1 MPERN
6 VLFVC
11 TGNTCRSPMAEVQ
24 ARQQADAG
32 GYAGLGVGSAGTAA
46 DNGSAASDMAIRV
59 AAGRGLDLSQHL
71 SAALTPER
79 ISRSDLVIT
88 MTRRH
93 LEVVSRLAP
102 HAPVILATE
111 FLPPGHPLHGR
122 DVPDPFGSSL
132 ETYEATWEVLEE
144 CVDGLFEELGRGR
157 EQRPYPGSP
166 DS

>member
-1 MPERN
+1 MERN

-32 GYAGLGVGSAGTAA
+32 GYAGLGLGSAGTAA
-46 DNGSAASDMAIRV
+46 DNGSAASEMAVRV
-59 AAGRGLDLSQHL
+59 AARRGLDLSKHR
-71 SAALTPER
+71 STDLTPEQ

-88 MTRRH
+88 MTRHH
-93 LEVVSRLAP
+93 LEMVSRLSPGTPA
-102 HAPVILATE
+102 ILATE

-122 DVPDPFGSSL
+122 DVPDPFGSGL

-144 CVDGLFEELGRGR
+144 CVDGLFEELGRSP
-157 EQRPYPGSP
+157 EERPHPGSR

>member
-1 MPERN
+1 MERN

-46 DNGSAASDMAIRV
+46 DSGSAASEMAVRV
-59 AAGRGLDLSQHL
+59 AARRGLDLSKHR
-71 SAALTPER
+71 STALTPEQ

-88 MTRRH
+88 MTRQH
-93 LEVVSRLAP
+93 LEMVSRLAP
-102 HAPVILATE
+102 GTPVILATE

-122 DVPDPFGSSL
+122 DVPDPFGSGL

-144 CVDGLFEELGRGR
+144 CVDGLFEELGRGP
-157 EQRPYPGSP
+157 EERPHPGSG

>member
-1 MPERN
+1 MERN

-32 GYAGLGVGSAGTAA
+32 GYAGLGLGSAGTAA
-46 DNGSAASDMAIRV
+46 ANGSPASEMAVRV
-59 AAGRGLDLSQHL
+59 AARRGLDLSKHR
-71 SAALTPER
+71 STALTPEQ

-88 MTRRH
+88 MTRHH
-93 LEVVSRLAP
+93 LEMVSRLAP
-102 HAPVILATE
+102 GTPVILATE

-122 DVPDPFGSSL
+122 DVPDPFGSGL

-144 CVDGLFEELGRGR
+144 CVDGLFEELGRGP
-157 EQRPYPGSP
+157 EERPHPGSR

>member
-1 MPERN
+1 M
-6 VLFVC
+6 LFVC
-11 TGNTCRSPMAEVQ
+11 TGNTCRSPMAELQ

-32 GYAGLGVGSAGTAA
+32 GYASLGIGSAGTAA

-59 AAGRGLDLSQHL
+59 AARRGLDLSKHR

-102 HAPVILATE
+102 RAPVILATE

-122 DVPDPFGSSL
+122 DVPDPFGSGL

-157 EQRPYPGSP
+157 EQRSYPGSP